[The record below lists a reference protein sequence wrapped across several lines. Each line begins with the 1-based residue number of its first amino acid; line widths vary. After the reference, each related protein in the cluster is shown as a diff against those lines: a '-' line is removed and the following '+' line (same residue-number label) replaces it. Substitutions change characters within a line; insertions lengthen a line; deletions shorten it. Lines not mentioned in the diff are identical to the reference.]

1 METIKIGEIMNTQ
14 KNEPLFA
21 KPVKI
26 IIVAAIIVT
35 LGLIIEAFINN
46 SNAIETRKNLYEM
59 NK

>member
-1 METIKIGEIMNTQ
+1 MNTQ